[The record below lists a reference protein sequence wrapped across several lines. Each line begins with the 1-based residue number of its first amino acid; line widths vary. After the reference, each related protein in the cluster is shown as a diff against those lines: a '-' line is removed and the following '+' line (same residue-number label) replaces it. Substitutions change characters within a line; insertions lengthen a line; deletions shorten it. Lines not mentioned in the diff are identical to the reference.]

1 MQKNVALALYLSSKS
16 STHGVTSGLG
26 PSSNVRNMP
35 SFSSGKFQM
44 NVGNS
49 FLMIFG
55 GFILIN
61 AMFGLAKIIIK
72 NYLCK
77 IYFFPMCNIATF
89 VKTVC
94 LMILLFTFAGCKEEG
109 VIDRKDMSAIIAEM
123 FLVDQVLEGD
133 NELRLQ
139 ADSMLVY
146 PAVMAKYGHTLED
159 FELSMKYYMNEGE
172 SYNDIL
178 KDARERLKKREKDLE
193 KIIKEMRDIPY
204 EVDFE
209 EWWATDSVAVA
220 DPQEFLYDKLLRSVR
235 WMVMRGKMKQE
246 WKMLDSA
253 IVDIPQNPQWWI
265 NTLMPGERE
274 YRTIIIRDKDD
285 SKKAVKRKKIGN
297 NEKNSSELL
306 IPIDRRTA
314 DKKRLSAPQRLR

>member
-1 MQKNVALALYLSSKS
+1 
-16 STHGVTSGLG
+16 
-26 PSSNVRNMP
+26 
-35 SFSSGKFQM
+35 
-44 NVGNS
+44 
-49 FLMIFG
+49 
-55 GFILIN
+55 
-61 AMFGLAKIIIK
+61 
-72 NYLCK
+72 
-77 IYFFPMCNIATF
+77 MCNIATF

-94 LMILLFTFAGCKEEG
+94 LIILLFTFSGCKEEG

-235 WMVMRGKMKQE
+235 WMVMREEMKQE

-285 SKKAVKRKKIGN
+285 SKKTVKRKKTGN